1 MAIDQAG
8 LNALNLVL
16 NQSFMPGYKKK
27 SSNLT
32 GTKNSLLGSA
42 EFQQFSAMQAKVSE
56 AANSLATE
64 TAAKKAFMDKLDT
77 LKEKYGLN
85 DNSSEAKDDTSD
97 LVSISST
104 AIDRLNVFLKNLKS
118 EQDAAASKIQAQ
130 QDAALAKIRS
140 KLEALTGKSAAPSA
154 PGEQANTADNLSA
167 QADQENSLNT
177 EHTGETTDIE
187 SAKKQAQALL
197 DEVENSR
204 LPEYDQ
210 YRSAADNNRSATDSA
225 EGSTTGISELA

>member
-118 EQDAAASKIQAQ
+118 EQDAAAAKIQAQ

-140 KLEALTGKSAAPSA
+140 KLEALTGKSAAPST
-154 PGEQANTADNLSA
+154 PGEQANTADNL
-167 QADQENSLNT
+167 DPENSLST
-177 EHTGETTDIE
+177 AHSSETTDIE

-210 YRSAADNNRSATDSA
+210 YRSAADNSRSAADSA
-225 EGSTTGISELA
+225 EGSTTTISELA